1 MKTLVE
7 LHLPG
12 RHDQKTHGRRKP
24 PGNFTELADRLSGIT
39 SSLVPAGTAVLING
53 VDVKSNLRQT
63 LGTPAC
69 YHGSTGRISFD
80 QKAADLITQACE
92 KASKATEPYQPAGD
106 EDMAAHMI
114 LHEAIHGAGQDP
126 RTLPPAA
133 MMKDQAKLVGNK
145 AFEEGL
151 TEREAGRLMPAFRAK
166 LGWHQDGPITGP
178 AGYYD
183 QCDAAEYL
191 TRVYAKA
198 TKQTPTAAERE
209 LKYAAGRWDRVDR
222 VVSAIAAKEGKA
234 SDADYVKALDTATI
248 GTLLF
253 GPTPGM
259 QRAFGE
265 LTSLAK
271 NATTDAEF
279 THERQELHVSTENN
293 STLIPYAEWIQNH
306 LAGQHDQQRHG
317 SWAGQAV
324 PPGAVPAVA
333 SPANKGQKRSYEYW
347 GKIKDAATLASV
359 INAGADTE
367 FSEAGAANHYRKH
380 GALFGC
386 AREADYI
393 AQAKANARR
402 AETVYV
408 WTDALDGGPRVG
420 YVGGAGHEWRI
431 TVVDLREG
439 RMRTMFGPDPA
450 KPMPL
455 RARLDDY
462 AAKHGW
468 IPVTIKS
475 TR

>member
-248 GTLLF
+248 GSAVSSDCIAYCPGVSMSMNPTRPSSSSIRMFVIARTPTHVQVVPWLAWRSGSRPPRPVELS
-253 GPTPGM
+253 GPTSA
-259 QRAFGE
+259 R
-265 LTSLAK
+265 TS
-271 NATTDAEF
+271 
-279 THERQELHVSTENN
+279 
-293 STLIPYAEWIQNH
+293 WIVN
-306 LAGQHDQQRHG
+306 R
-317 SWAGQAV
+317 
-324 PPGAVPAVA
+324 
-333 SPANKGQKRSYEYW
+333 
-347 GKIKDAATLASV
+347 
-359 INAGADTE
+359 
-367 FSEAGAANHYRKH
+367 
-380 GALFGC
+380 
-386 AREADYI
+386 
-393 AQAKANARR
+393 
-402 AETVYV
+402 
-408 WTDALDGGPRVG
+408 
-420 YVGGAGHEWRI
+420 
-431 TVVDLREG
+431 
-439 RMRTMFGPDPA
+439 
-450 KPMPL
+450 
-455 RARLDDY
+455 
-462 AAKHGW
+462 
-468 IPVTIKS
+468 IPVHLQF
-475 TR
+475 